1 MAISDQ
7 FPFDIYFLIF
17 LNSIQTVVMGFHIF
31 FISVM
36 EVCSHFFEVPKIMV
50 NDNKALQSHGELDD
64 NYDVYTI
71 EVSTYSLTW
80 SCENI
85 QAFLKD
91 QHLIFHEA
99 FCVFKLKLLWVSKE
113 HRLQLKDFSISRLE
127 IMVTEIISSNFEFI
141 GNLIV
146 NCH

>member
-1 MAISDQ
+1 
-7 FPFDIYFLIF
+7 
-17 LNSIQTVVMGFHIF
+17 
-31 FISVM
+31 M
-36 EVCSHFFEVPKIMV
+36 EPCSHYFEVPKILV

-91 QHLIFHEA
+91 
-99 FCVFKLKLLWVSKE
+99 
-113 HRLQLKDFSISRLE
+113 
-127 IMVTEIISSNFEFI
+127 
-141 GNLIV
+141 
-146 NCH
+146 

>member
-17 LNSIQTVVMGFHIF
+17 LKTIQTVVVGFHIF

-99 FCVFKLKLLWVSKE
+99 FYVF
-113 HRLQLKDFSISRLE
+113 
-127 IMVTEIISSNFEFI
+127 
-141 GNLIV
+141 
-146 NCH
+146 